1 MKFQVGDLVK
11 IVPMLVEEYFE
22 QHVIDSY
29 EQKISAWCADSGHVE
44 TAVDDDVPLWIDPYG
59 FSMDYAARTTGSTS
73 IKDQL
78 GENLPVDHV
87 GIIINKFDVLKFKK
101 NNIRK
106 NGAPNDNSDCEY
118 QVMLGSRVFW
128 IEEPF
133 LVRIE
138 TNDSESKQEH
148 R

>member
-1 MKFQVGDLVK
+1 MKLQVGDLVK

-29 EQKISAWCADSGHVE
+29 EQKLLAWCADSERVE
-44 TAVDDDVPLWIDPYG
+44 TEVTWDAVEDNAPLWIDPYG
-59 FSMDYAARTTGSTS
+59 FSLDYAARTRGSVS
-73 IKDQL
+73 DQL
-78 GENLPVDHV
+78 GETLPVDHI
-87 GIIINKFDVLKFKK
+87 GIVINKFDALKFKK
-101 NNIRK
+101 NSIRK
-106 NGAPNDNSDCEY
+106 NGNPDCEY